1 MARLFNEYAFD
12 VKKIK
17 EICNEYECV
26 SFDVFDTLLKRN
38 VESPFEVWKLVAERV
53 EKDLHISNFCAV
65 REQIQKK
72 LVKKNPYTTL
82 DDIYNKISEI
92 YKCKEIL
99 KYEDVE
105 REIEKKIATANSDI
119 KEVYLYCISKGK
131 RIAAISDMYLEKST
145 IQSMLESSGYK
156 IENVFISCEEGAGKH
171 DGQLFEVVKNKL
183 EWSSKKWLHIGDS
196 YKADILGAKKATV
209 DAFHIDKNISRVCD
223 FSKKIVNKR
232 RYRNTLALLNNELPS
247 LSSFYEKFGF
257 SIVGPLL
264 YGFVIWL
271 LDELESKKI
280 TEVFFFSR
288 DGYLMKKAFDKV
300 NRTKIH
306 SHYIYFSRRAIR
318 IPYLA
323 NHNSFDEILKQLPP
337 TKLYT
342 ARFFLEAIGI
352 EADRYKEICNSLD
365 IELDK
370 AVLLQEIKEQDK
382 YKKLYE
388 LIKSDIVDNANK
400 ELAMVKKYIE
410 QEGLQNGDAIVDIGW
425 NNSMQY
431 YLENLD
437 HSALTNLQ
445 GYYIGI
451 SPTAKKVSYAKGFI
465 RDNPLKS
472 NVTSISGF
480 IGLIE
485 SLFLA
490 PEGSTKNYK
499 NDIQRILPV
508 LLDYEYKT
516 NEMEYKAFQ
525 EIQNGSLKFIEKV
538 EKTGL
543 TCYSLDGYDAF
554 VPLKRFGLNPDYYD
568 ICKFGDFRYL
578 SESVTKF
585 AAPKSIFH
593 YMQNM
598 KEFKKDLYE
607 SRWKIG
613 FMKKLLKIPLPY
625 NLIYRALKG
634 E

>member
-1 MARLFNEYAFD
+1 M
-12 VKKIK
+12 K
-17 EICNEYECV
+17 
-26 SFDVFDTLLKRN
+26 
-38 VESPFEVWKLVAERV
+38 
-53 EKDLHISNFCAV
+53 
-65 REQIQKK
+65 
-72 LVKKNPYTTL
+72 
-82 DDIYNKISEI
+82 
-92 YKCKEIL
+92 
-99 KYEDVE
+99 
-105 REIEKKIATANSDI
+105 
-119 KEVYLYCISKGK
+119 
-131 RIAAISDMYLEKST
+131 
-145 IQSMLESSGYK
+145 
-156 IENVFISCEEGAGKH
+156 
-171 DGQLFEVVKNKL
+171 
-183 EWSSKKWLHIGDS
+183 
-196 YKADILGAKKATV
+196 
-209 DAFHIDKNISRVCD
+209 
-223 FSKKIVNKR
+223 
-232 RYRNTLALLNNELPS
+232 
-247 LSSFYEKFGF
+247 KFGF